1 MAVAAGKCR
10 WAALIVQSP
19 AGMCDGWVPMVAGR
33 RIRRAPL
40 QALRP
45 SIEPAFP
52 ELGPELS
59 PGTSGVRCGARCKA
73 QRARRLPG
81 VARWWIWRSVGRFC
95 LDVLMAR
102 PGEADR

>member
-10 WAALIVQSP
+10 WAAL
-19 AGMCDGWVPMVAGR
+19 
-33 RIRRAPL
+33 

-45 SIEPAFP
+45 SMEPAFP

-59 PGTSGVRCGARCKA
+59 HGTSCVRCDARCKA
-73 QRARRLPG
+73 QRDRRLPG

-95 LDVLMAR
+95 QDVLMAR